1 MLLPQ
6 IRAFPRKSA
15 AISLL
20 LFGIAVA
27 VLALHVY
34 HFLPFIADDALIS
47 LRYSQRLLA
56 GHGLTWNPGERVE
69 GYSNLLWVLCCAA
82 LGFTGMDLVTAA
94 RVLGFAGI
102 AAAIGAIVYAHRLA
116 RFKSAL
122 PILLA
127 LLFLPLAAPMAVWA
141 IGGMEQPLVAGLLA
155 WAIVLCYRSLENTS
169 NVQRPM
175 SNVRSRGPENA
186 GTLWLP
192 GFLFALLCLTRL
204 DGALFTIVAVA
215 VFLIVG
221 RGSSPTVREGLEG
234 NETTEPSLTV
244 GLLPP
249 NETTEP
255 SLTVGLLPP
264 NETTEPSLTVGLLP
278 PNETTEPSVTVG
290 LLPPN
295 ETTEPSLTVG
305 LLPPNESKQHNCRT
319 QRRAVWPQAFTLV
332 ALPILFTLLQVI
344 FRRVYYGEWVPN
356 TALVKFTP
364 SLKHALDGWSY
375 IRAGAFPLLPLIAVA
390 FASAFISFAKKFR
403 RAQIFLL
410 TTMLVAWTS
419 YIVVI
424 GGDIFPAWRHF
435 VPVIVL
441 LVLMTATGAQWIA
454 THTRSI
460 QIYATSVAL
469 IFLLAAL
476 VFLQSRDTENLRA
489 ISERWEWDGRAVGL
503 MLKQAFGKQQP
514 LMAIDPAGCLP
525 YWSELPSLD
534 MLGLNDYYLPRHPP
548 PGVGQGAIGHELG
561 DGQYVLSRQPD
572 LVIFLLPTGND
583 RGYFLSGRQMQNDP
597 RFFRD
602 YTLVRFAVQAPQ
614 RIVSRIWVRRFSERI
629 GIRQNENQTDIPA
642 FLLNETDSTVA
653 YLNAANELVVSASR
667 AAPAQIASLEM
678 PPGHW
683 RVQADGQTAALHVR
697 IFRKPQGNTE
707 ADRMPLD
714 APLPAVLD
722 LPQGGAIRILVFPE
736 TEGAI
741 EIKQLRLTRI
751 VE

>member
-1 MLLPQ
+1 MVFSQ
-6 IRAFPRKSA
+6 IRAYPRKSA
-15 AISLL
+15 AITLF
-20 LFGIAVA
+20 LFGVAVV
-27 VLALHVY
+27 VLALHAY

-47 LRYSQRLLA
+47 LRYSQRLLG
-56 GHGLTWNPGERVE
+56 GHGLTWNAGERVE

-82 LGFTGMDLVTAA
+82 LGLTGMDLVTAA

-102 AAAIGAIVYAHRLA
+102 TAAIGAIVYAHRPTN
-116 RFKSAL
+116 FQSAL
-122 PILLA
+122 PILLT
-127 LLFLPLAAPMAVWA
+127 LLFLSLAAPMAVWA

-155 WAIVLCYRSLENTS
+155 WAIVLCYRSLDETDES
-169 NVQRPM
+169 NWDRGRPA
-175 SNVRSRGPENA
+175 RSERRKARES
-186 GTLWLP
+186 LWLP

-221 RGSSPTVREGLEG
+221 KA
-234 NETTEPSLTV
+234 
-244 GLLPP
+244 
-249 NETTEP
+249 
-255 SLTVGLLPP
+255 
-264 NETTEPSLTVGLLP
+264 
-278 PNETTEPSVTVG
+278 
-290 LLPPN
+290 
-295 ETTEPSLTVG
+295 
-305 LLPPNESKQHNCRT
+305 SKSAWR
-319 QRRAVWPQAFTLV
+319 QAFTLAAV
-332 ALPILFTLLQVI
+332 PVLFTLLQI
-344 FRRVYYGEWVPN
+344 AFRRAYYGEWVPN

-390 FASAFISFAKKFR
+390 AVAVVISFAKKFKR
-403 RAQIFLL
+403 ERMFLL
-410 TTMLVAWTS
+410 TSMLVAWTA
-419 YIVVI
+419 YVVTI
-424 GGDIFPAWRHF
+424 GGDIFPAWRHW
-435 VPVIVL
+435 VPLLVL
-441 LVLMTATGAQWIA
+441 LVLMAATGVEWIA
-454 THTRSI
+454 THPRPA
-460 QIYATSVAL
+460 QLYATS
-469 IFLLAAL
+469 AAL
-476 VFLQSRDTENLRA
+476 VLLLGIFVFLQSRDSENLRA

-583 RGYFLSGRQMQNDP
+583 RGYFLSGRQMQEDP

-614 RIVSRIWVRRFSERI
+614 RIVSRIWVRRYSERI
-629 GIRQNENQTDIPA
+629 GIQQNENQITVPG

-653 YLNAANELVVSASR
+653 SLNAANELVVSASR
-667 AAPAQIASLEM
+667 DAPAQIASLEM
-678 PPGHW
+678 PPGRW
-683 RVQADGQTAALHVR
+683 RVQAEGQNAALRVR

-714 APLPAVLD
+714 SPLPAVLD
-722 LPQGGAIRILVFPE
+722 LPQGGAIRIQVFPE
-736 TEGAI
+736 TEGAV
-741 EIKQLRLTRI
+741 EIKQLQLTRI

>member
-1 MLLPQ
+1 MVFPQ
-6 IRAFPRKSA
+6 IRAYPRKSA
-15 AISLL
+15 AVAFLVL
-20 LFGIAVA
+20 GVAVA
-27 VLALHVY
+27 VLALHAY

-47 LRYSQRLLA
+47 LRYSLRLLG

-82 LGFTGMDLVTAA
+82 LGLTGMDLVTAT

-102 AAAIGAIVYAHRLA
+102 AAAIAAIVYAHRPTT
-116 RFKSAL
+116 FKSAL
-122 PILLA
+122 PILLT

-155 WAIVLCYRSLENTS
+155 WAIVLCYGALEEKS

-175 SNVRSRGPENA
+175 SNVRIGASANSRS
-186 GTLWLP
+186 LWLP

-215 VFLIVG
+215 VFLILGRGSSLTVREG

-234 NETTEPSLTV
+234 NETTEPFLTV
-244 GLLPP
+244 GLLPRK
-249 NETTEP
+249 
-255 SLTVGLLPP
+255 
-264 NETTEPSLTVGLLP
+264 
-278 PNETTEPSVTVG
+278 
-290 LLPPN
+290 
-295 ETTEPSLTVG
+295 
-305 LLPPNESKQHNCRT
+305 SKSAW
-319 QRRAVWPQAFTLV
+319 RRAVTL
-332 ALPILFTLLQVI
+332 ATLPVLFTLLQI
-344 FRRVYYGEWVPN
+344 AFRRAYYGEWVPN

-364 SLKHALDGWSY
+364 SLKHALDGWAY
-375 IRAGAFPLLPLIAVA
+375 IRAGAFPLLPLTVIASGAVV
-390 FASAFISFAKKFR
+390 ISFIKNFKR
-403 RAQIFLL
+403 PRMFLL
-410 TTMLVAWTS
+410 TMMLVAWTA
-419 YIVVI
+419 YIITI

-435 VPVIVL
+435 VPLVVL
-441 LVLMTATGAQWIA
+441 LVLMAATGAEWIA
-454 THTRSI
+454 AHARPV
-460 QIYATSVAL
+460 QLYATS
-469 IFLLAAL
+469 AAL
-476 VFLQSRDTENLRA
+476 VLLLGVFVFLQSRDSENLRA

-561 DGQYVLSRQPD
+561 DGKYVLDRQPD

-583 RGYFLSGRQMQNDP
+583 RGYFLSGRQMQQDA

-614 RIVSRIWVRRFSERI
+614 RIVSRIWVRRYSVPI
-629 GIRQNENQTDIPA
+629 GIRQNENQIDIPA
-642 FLLNETDSTVA
+642 FLLNQTDSTVA
-653 YLNAANELVVSASR
+653 YLNAASELVVSSSCD
-667 AAPAQIASLEM
+667 APAEIASLEV
-678 PPGHW
+678 PPGRW
-683 RVQADGQTAALHVR
+683 RVHAEGQTAALRVR
-697 IFRKPQGNTE
+697 IFRKPQGSTE
-707 ADRMPLD
+707 ADRMRLD

-722 LPQGGAIRILVFPE
+722 LPQGGAVRIQVFPE
-736 TEGAI
+736 TEGAV
-741 EIKQLRLTRI
+741 EIKQLQLTRI

>member
-1 MLLPQ
+1 MKKTFDSSSDFPQ
-6 IRAFPRKSA
+6 IRAYPRKST
-15 AISLL
+15 AITLVLL
-20 LFGIAVA
+20 GIAVA
-27 VLALHVY
+27 VLALHAY

-56 GHGLTWNPGERVE
+56 GHGLTWNLGERVE

-82 LGFTGMDLVTAA
+82 LGLTGMDLVTAA

-102 AAAIGAIVYAHRLA
+102 ASAIAAIVYAHRPTT
-116 RFKSAL
+116 FKSAL
-122 PILLA
+122 PILLT

-155 WAIVLCYRSLENTS
+155 WATVLCYRALEKKS
-169 NVQRPM
+169 NVQGPM
-175 SNVRSRGPENA
+175 SNAPSGRPE
-186 GTLWLP
+186 TPESLWLP

-215 VFLIVG
+215 VFLIVT
-221 RGSSPTVREGLEG
+221 RGSSPTVREGPGSSPTVRKGLEG
-234 NETTEPSLTV
+234 NETTEPFLTV
-244 GLLPP
+244 GLLPR
-249 NETTEP
+249 
-255 SLTVGLLPP
+255 
-264 NETTEPSLTVGLLP
+264 
-278 PNETTEPSVTVG
+278 
-290 LLPPN
+290 
-295 ETTEPSLTVG
+295 
-305 LLPPNESKQHNCRT
+305 NESKGRSAWRQ
-319 QRRAVWPQAFTLV
+319 AVTLA
-332 ALPILFTLLQVI
+332 ALPILFTLLQI
-344 FRRVYYGEWVPN
+344 AFRRAYYGEWVPN

-375 IRAGAFPLLPLIAVA
+375 IRAGAFSLLPLIAVA
-390 FASAFISFAKKFR
+390 AVSVVISLAKKFN
-403 RAQIFLL
+403 RARMFLL
-410 TTMLVAWTS
+410 TAMLVAWTA
-419 YIVVI
+419 YVITI

-435 VPVIVL
+435 VPLVVL
-441 LVLMTATGAQWIA
+441 LVLIAATGAEWIA
-454 THTRSI
+454 SHMRAT
-460 QIYATSVAL
+460 QLYATSTSLV
-469 IFLLAAL
+469 LLL
-476 VFLQSRDTENLRA
+476 GVFVFLQSRDSENLRA

-548 PGVGQGAIGHELG
+548 PEVGQGAIGHELG
-561 DGQYVLSRQPD
+561 DGQYVLDRKPD

-583 RGYFLSGRQMQNDP
+583 RGYFLSGRQMQEDP

-614 RIVSRIWVRRFSERI
+614 RIVSRIWVRRYSVPI
-629 GIRQNENQTDIPA
+629 GIRQNENQIDIPA

-667 AAPAQIASLEM
+667 DAPAQIASLEM
-678 PPGHW
+678 PPGRW
-683 RVQADGQTAALHVR
+683 RVQAEGQTAALRVR

-714 APLPAVLD
+714 SPLPAVLD
-722 LPQGGAIRILVFPE
+722 LPQGGAIRIQLFPE
-736 TEGAI
+736 TEGAV
-741 EIKQLRLTRI
+741 EIKQLQLTRI